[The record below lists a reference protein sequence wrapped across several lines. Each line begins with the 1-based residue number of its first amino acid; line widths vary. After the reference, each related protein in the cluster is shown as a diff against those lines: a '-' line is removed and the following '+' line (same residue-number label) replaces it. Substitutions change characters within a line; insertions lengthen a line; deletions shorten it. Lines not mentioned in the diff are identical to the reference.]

1 MTRHTLAISL
11 LVLPSLLA
19 CPDPPAE
26 ILGAAE
32 ISTKT
37 ANGQAQP
44 VNQGGPQGDPSAMD
58 LSPGGTLLLDLA
70 AAVPQHTQAQL
81 KASTEPMVTIAGTLQ
96 GSCEG
101 GAIRIDVIE
110 VGISHTD
117 SGPMVGPITAL
128 LPEGPGDYSL
138 LAPSGR
144 TYQIAALCDIDKD
157 NKIVQNKDK
166 LAPGIALGEVTED
179 KIGIDLAFS
188 GEDDTPVNVGG
199 QAQADAPP
207 PGDKDASIPSAQAG
221 ARDRK
226 EDAPTTEDTE
236 DTEDTD

>member
-110 VGISHTD
+110 ILYGVGIQRRAHAQRR
-117 SGPMVGPITAL
+117 VRIQ
-128 LPEGPGDYSL
+128 EHPGKQQRS
-138 LAPSGR
+138 
-144 TYQIAALCDIDKD
+144 
-157 NKIVQNKDK
+157 
-166 LAPGIALGEVTED
+166 
-179 KIGIDLAFS
+179 
-188 GEDDTPVNVGG
+188 
-199 QAQADAPP
+199 
-207 PGDKDASIPSAQAG
+207 
-221 ARDRK
+221 
-226 EDAPTTEDTE
+226 
-236 DTEDTD
+236 